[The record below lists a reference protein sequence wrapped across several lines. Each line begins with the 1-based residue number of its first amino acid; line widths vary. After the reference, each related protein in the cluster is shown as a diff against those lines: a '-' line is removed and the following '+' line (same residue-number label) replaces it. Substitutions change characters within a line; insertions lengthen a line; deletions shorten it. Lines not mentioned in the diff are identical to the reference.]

1 MVACKAV
8 DNYMYKQ
15 VAWCEDEFHVDPL
28 PIAKGDL
35 QVIMAWILNLP
46 DWSHMYTQ

>member
-28 PIAKGDL
+28 PIAKGTARSSSDHGL
-35 QVIMAWILNLP
+35 
-46 DWSHMYTQ
+46 DSEST